1 MLKKFSILLIA
12 GILIGCTNIDDL
24 VGKKDGGP
32 IREIG
37 GEPEIPGETKVVENA
52 PVDDGKIVNKEAN
65 NENIKEY
72 LSIVK
77 GNLKGSVKKVEDS
90 VKNDYTVGL
99 GETLIFPLD
108 NERAINSVD
117 RKSVV

>member
-1 MLKKFSILLIA
+1 MLKKFLILLIA

-72 LSIVK
+72 L
-77 GNLKGSVKKVEDS
+77 
-90 VKNDYTVGL
+90 
-99 GETLIFPLD
+99 
-108 NERAINSVD
+108 
-117 RKSVV
+117 